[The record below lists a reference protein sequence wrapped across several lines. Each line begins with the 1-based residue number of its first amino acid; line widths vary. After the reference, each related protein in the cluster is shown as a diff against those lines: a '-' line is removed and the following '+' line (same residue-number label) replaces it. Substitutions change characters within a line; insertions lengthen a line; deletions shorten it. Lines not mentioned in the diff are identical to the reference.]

1 MVELSE
7 PAQRPPLRRAA
18 AASRRRRILDAAA
31 ELIESRGYE
40 RTTIDE
46 VAALAGITKRTLY
59 RYVDSKERLLYEIH
73 EDFLDGLLQE
83 VTALTGP
90 PRERFGAMIS
100 AHMADLAAHQRDIK
114 VFFEEVK
121 HIDAAQ
127 RGLPFARRTA
137 YASAVEGI
145 IADGFGSGEFEVPD
159 VRLAV
164 RGLLGAM
171 NEAYRWYDPGGALSV
186 AELSA
191 RLTDLFLFGID
202 ATPSPA
208 AAEIPVA
215 ELDRRMAA
223 PEAEVE
229 AGRRVR
235 SQLRSVYE
243 QVRAIVEGGQRDG
256 EFRDTDPGVAT
267 LVVLG
272 LINSTY
278 RWYQHEAGFSPG
290 VLASSLPRLVRHG
303 IGSPALRAETGMAD
317 GASVPPAPTAPA
329 RPERSSS

>member
-18 AASRRRRILDAAA
+18 AASRRRRILDAVA

-127 RGLPFARRTA
+127 RELPFARRTA
-137 YASAVEGI
+137 YASAVKGI
-145 IADGFGSGEFEVPD
+145 IADGVSSGEFEVPAA
-159 VRLAV
+159 RLAV

-171 NEAYRWYDPGGALSV
+171 N
-186 AELSA
+186 
-191 RLTDLFLFGID
+191 
-202 ATPSPA
+202 
-208 AAEIPVA
+208 
-215 ELDRRMAA
+215 
-223 PEAEVE
+223 E

-267 LVVLG
+267 LAVLG

-290 VLASSLPRLVRHG
+290 VLASSLLRLVRHG

-317 GASVPPAPTAPA
+317 GAPVPPAPTAPA